1 MRKSSE
7 NAITLTEFIKKK
19 RVCKRDRGGKFG
31 LGIADTAL
39 RYHIGRA
46 FNLPYTDPWG
56 AVHRSYN
63 LALTAYGIKGTVLT
77 LIKWF
82 KARSPMYDREIKAGL
97 DCYLTERVDVDA
109 LGRRVACVIE
119 ERKTH
124 D

>member
-1 MRKSSE
+1 M
-7 NAITLTEFIKKK
+7 TEFIRK
-19 RVCKRDRGGKFG
+19 RPVCKLDRRGKLG

-63 LALTAYGIKGTVLT
+63 VALTAYGIKGTVLT

-82 KARSPMYDREIKAGL
+82 KARSPMYDRQIKAGL
-97 DCYLTERVDVDA
+97 DCYLTERIDVDA
-109 LGRRVACVIE
+109 LECRVASVIE
-119 ERKTH
+119 ERKSH